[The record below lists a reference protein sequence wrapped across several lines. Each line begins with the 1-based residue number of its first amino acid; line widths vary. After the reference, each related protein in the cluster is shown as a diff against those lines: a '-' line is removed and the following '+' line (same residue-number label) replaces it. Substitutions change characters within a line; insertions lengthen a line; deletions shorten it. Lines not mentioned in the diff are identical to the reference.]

1 MRRRSL
7 TCLLAAALVAAA
19 ATALAQSPSN
29 QTADQ
34 NVRASQQY
42 ESLICT
48 NPVFREKRVA

>member
-1 MRRRSL
+1 
-7 TCLLAAALVAAA
+7 LVAAA